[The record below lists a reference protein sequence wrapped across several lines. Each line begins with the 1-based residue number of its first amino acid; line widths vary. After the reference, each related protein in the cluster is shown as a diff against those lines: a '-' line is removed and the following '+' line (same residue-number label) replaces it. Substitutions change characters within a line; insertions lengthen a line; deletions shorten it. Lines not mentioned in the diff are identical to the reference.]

1 MHKVNFDARNDYEMI
16 QNYNVLQDVFNKLKI
31 TKSWINSTLHLN
43 LSKVEEACT
52 GAVQCQLM
60 DAAHP
65 GIMPMHKVNFDA
77 SYDYEMIQNYNV
89 LQDVFNKL
97 KITKHCCSSLIAAV
111 VLLSSSSDS
120 ATALYRTDFS
130 GRDGLSSRQMHLVVA
145 QVDGSAMFVGPQFRP
160 IGGNIT
166 AHATTTRSERKRP
179 GAKEVVSSPC
189 LPEAEAKFQIA
200 VDGTADV
207 KD

>member
-43 LSKVEEACT
+43 LSKVEELYEIVQACT

-111 VLLSSSSDS
+111 VLLSSSSD
-120 ATALYRTDFS
+120 T
-130 GRDGLSSRQMHLVVA
+130 GGVVA

-160 IGGNIT
+160 IGGNIMD
-166 AHATTTRSERKRP
+166 ATTTRSERKRP